1 VLKTILFLRQ
11 RSLILARQG
20 DKKERLKQQNYLLLL
35 LKPQAILI
43 KMNKDSI
50 SEWSK

>member
-20 DKKERLKQQNYLLLL
+20 DKKGAIETANYLLLL

-43 KMNKDSI
+43 I
-50 SEWSK
+50 RRRQ

>member
-1 VLKTILFLRQ
+1 
-11 RSLILARQG
+11 LILARQG
-20 DKKERLKQQNYLLLL
+20 DKKERLKRQNSIIAAEAANTDYV
-35 LKPQAILI
+35 

>member
-11 RSLILARQG
+11 RSLILGGKAIKG
-20 DKKERLKQQNYLLLL
+20 AIETAKLSLLL

-43 KMNKDSI
+43 MLR
-50 SEWSK
+50 